1 VTWGAGSA
9 ANARQACIGNQG
21 RDRRKRDFFFPL
33 RLWDQNAAFHRVVL
47 NDTLHFDAPGVKKAT
62 NVLGHMIYP
71 LHL

>member
-1 VTWGAGSA
+1 MTWGADSTV
-9 ANARQACIGNQG
+9 NTRQACIGDQG
-21 RDRRKRDFFFPL
+21 RDRRKRDFFPQ
-33 RLWDQNAAFHRVVL
+33 RLWDQNAAFRRVVL